1 MEDCK
6 IHVVTKWYM
15 LRLTDRAIVDG
26 RLGFK
31 IMAGFTITLG
41 FATKEELK
49 VWAKMKLPKAQELI
63 EKVAEMESATMGT
76 NFEFRNEGNVNVQ
89 PG

>member
-1 MEDCK
+1 
-6 IHVVTKWYM
+6 
-15 LRLTDRAIVDG
+15 
-26 RLGFK
+26 
-31 IMAGFTITLG
+31 MAGFTITLG
-41 FATKEELK
+41 FATNEELK